1 MMIDHVTIAGKAL
14 APLQAQFEQAGLKT
28 EYGGPHSNGATHMA
42 LLGFR
47 DGSYIEL
54 ISLQDPGSVSPLW
67 QDAIS
72 GDAGP
77 CAWAVD
83 PGELSSESTR
93 ISSLGVSI
101 QGPAPLNRR
110 KPDGRMVEW
119 DLAFVGDGQPGSVL
133 PFLIHDRTPRS
144 LRVQPSP
151 SVDYDELIGIARV
164 VLGVADLEPT
174 LQTFQTLYGWSTA
187 TAPHNESML
196 GATLSYL
203 VGCPVILA
211 TPIQEDGWLYRR
223 LQRFGALPCA
233 FLVGTTD
240 MAASASRY
248 PLTGGEQWFGQEVR
262 WIDPRYIGELRLGF
276 IET

>member
-1 MMIDHVTIAGKAL
+1 MIDHVTIAGKAL
-14 APLQAQFEQAGLKT
+14 APLQARFAQAGLKT
-28 EYGGPHSNGATHMA
+28 EYGGPHSNGATHMD

-54 ISLQDPGSVSPLW
+54 ISLQDPGSVSSLW
-67 QDAIS
+67 QDAIT

-93 ISSLGVSI
+93 ISSLGVTV
-101 QGPAPLNRR
+101 QGPTPLNRR
-110 KPDGRMVEW
+110 RPDGRMVEW
-119 DLAFVGDGQPGSVL
+119 DLAFVGDGQPGSML

-151 SVDYDELIGIARV
+151 SVDYGELIGIARV
-164 VLGVADLEPT
+164 VLGVADLEPA
-174 LQTFQTLYGWSTA
+174 LQTFRTLYGWGT
-187 TAPHNESML
+187 TTIPHTQSLL
-196 GATLSYL
+196 GATLTCL
-203 VGCPVILA
+203 VGGPVILA
-211 TPIQEDGWLYRR
+211 TPIQESGWLYGR
-223 LQRFGALPCA
+223 LQHFGALPCA

-240 MAASASRY
+240 MAASATRY
-248 PLTGGEQWFGQEVR
+248 PLTSGESWFGREVR
-262 WIDPRYIGELRLGF
+262 WIDPRHIGELRLGF

>member
-1 MMIDHVTIAGKAL
+1 MIDHVTIAGKAL
-14 APLQAQFEQAGLKT
+14 APLQARFEQAGLKT
-28 EYGGPHSNGATHMA
+28 DYGGPHSNGATHMA

-47 DGSYIEL
+47 DGSYVEL

-67 QDAIS
+67 QEAIT

-83 PGELSSESTR
+83 PGELSPESTR

-110 KPDGRMVEW
+110 RPDGQMVEW
-119 DLAFVGDGQPGSVL
+119 DLAFVGDGQPGSML

-151 SVDYDELIGIARV
+151 SVDYGELIGIARV
-164 VLGVADLEPT
+164 VLGVTDLDAA
-174 LQTFQTLYGWSTA
+174 LQTFQILYGWSST
-187 TAPHNESML
+187 TVPHTGSSL
-196 GATLSYL
+196 GAALSYL
-203 VGCPVILA
+203 IGGPVILA

-233 FLVGTTD
+233 YLVETTD
-240 MAASASRY
+240 MAATAARY
-248 PLTGGEQWFGQEVR
+248 PLTPGESWFGKEVR
-262 WIDPRYIGELRLGF
+262 WIDPGRIGELRLGF